1 MKLKQQFNF
10 FKLFQITKI
19 VIKRKGTKFK
29 GKTNQKVTLKIWR
42 AKHENREGKIK
53 KKKKKV
59 VDAKIEVRW
68 PYTLPRYG
76 GTIKMIWMSPE

>member
-10 FKLFQITKI
+10 FKLFQITQI

-29 GKTNQKVTLKIWR
+29 GKTNQKITLKIWR

-53 KKKKKV
+53 NKK
-59 VDAKIEVRW
+59 
-68 PYTLPRYG
+68 
-76 GTIKMIWMSPE
+76 